1 MDTDG
6 GGWTVI
12 MRRNDSYNFARNWE
26 YFADGFGPIDNSFWL
41 GLENMHSITKWECAP
56 PELRVDLWD
65 WEGRTAHAR
74 YNSFWIG
81 DASSQYAIFVDG
93 YSGDAGDS
101 LTVHNGMRF
110 STPERD
116 NDIRTGVNCATSHF
130 GSWWYRN
137 CLHSNLNGPYSTSAT
152 VPHTKGVM
160 WYHWKN
166 SWTYSMKRAEMK
178 VRPRKC
184 QEKCAAPCM

>member
-1 MDTDG
+1 M
-6 GGWTVI
+6 
-12 MRRNDSYNFARNWE
+12 
-26 YFADGFGPIDNSFWL
+26 
-41 GLENMHSITKWECAP
+41 
-56 PELRVDLWD
+56 WD
-65 WEGRTAHAR
+65 WEGRTPHAR

-101 LTVHNGMRF
+101 LTYHNGMKF
-110 STPERD
+110 STPDRE
-116 NDIRTGVNCATSHF
+116 NDIWTGGNCVNYAF
-130 GSWWYRN
+130 GSWWYRH
-137 CLHSNLNGPYSTSAT
+137 CHHSNLNGPYSTSAT
-152 VPHTKGVM
+152 VPQFKGVM
-160 WYHWKN
+160 WYYWKN